1 MSEQRDYLSKAQLL
15 WDEDCAYQSG
25 ELIVSL
31 IPAGSRP
38 VWAAT
43 LLHNVLRYVP
53 YTPEFDEVVD
63 ITQHSRRWPEA
74 LAAFHRVRTL
84 RQEETHDRVYDT
96 VAALAE
102 NVAKVTYNA
111 SNPTVPFDR
120 DAGPRAVAD
129 FKRILDA
136 VADPALCSRAWP
148 LVAGQERIASW

>member
-1 MSEQRDYLSKAQLL
+1 MSEQPEYLSKAQLL
-15 WDEDCAYQSG
+15 WNEDCAYQSG
-25 ELIVSL
+25 ELIVGSM
-31 IPAGSRP
+31 PAGARP

-43 LLHNVLRYVP
+43 MLHHVLRYVT

-63 ITQHSRRWPEA
+63 IAQHSGRWFEA
-74 LAAFHRVRTL
+74 LDVFHRVRTL
-84 RQEETHDRVYDT
+84 RQEATRDPVYDT

-111 SNPTVPFDR
+111 SNPTVPFDS

>member
-1 MSEQRDYLSKAQLL
+1 MKIALTNRGNSLS
-15 WDEDCAYQSG
+15 
-25 ELIVSL
+25 
-31 IPAGSRP
+31 AGARP

-43 LLHNVLRYVP
+43 VLHNVLRYVP

-63 ITQHSRRWPEA
+63 IAQHSGRWPEA
-74 LAAFHRVRTL
+74 LAAFRRVRTL
-84 RQEETHDRVYDT
+84 RQEETRDRVYDMI
-96 VAALAE
+96 AALAE

-129 FKRILDA
+129 FKRIVDA

>member
-1 MSEQRDYLSKAQLL
+1 MNEQLQHVSKAQLL
-15 WDEDCAYQSG
+15 WDEDRAYQSG

-31 IPAGSRP
+31 IPAGSRQ

-53 YTPEFDEVVD
+53 YTAEFDKVVD
-63 ITQHSRRWPEA
+63 ISQHSRRWPEA
-74 LAAFHRVRTL
+74 LSAFHRVRTL

-120 DAGPRAVAD
+120 NAGPRAVAD

-136 VADPALCSRAWP
+136 VADPALCSRARP